1 MMTRPILDEAHQHP
15 AIRHVVGQ
23 QGSDNVHE
31 VQKAIAADAIDIVGM
46 KQNPFPRKARRL
58 LDARGINYRYLEYG
72 SYFRGYR
79 RRLPLKL
86 WTGWTT
92 FPMIFVK
99 GMLVGGA
106 AELEVLLSNG
116 GLPTLLTSP

>member
-23 QGSDNVHE
+23 HGSDIVHE
-31 VQKAIAADAIDIVGM
+31 VQKAIAAAAIVIVGM

-58 LDARGINYRYLEYG
+58 LDARGISYRYLEYD
-72 SYFRGYR
+72 SYFSGYR

-86 WTGWTT
+86 WTGWMT

-99 GMLVGGA
+99 GMLGGGA
-106 AELEVLLSNG
+106 AELEVLLNNG
-116 GLPTLLTSP
+116 GLTKLLTAP

>member
-15 AIRHVVGQ
+15 ASRHVVGQ
-23 QGSDNVHE
+23 QGSDIGHE
-31 VQKAIAADAIDIVGM
+31 VQKAIAADASVIGGM

-72 SYFRGYR
+72 SYFIGYR

-99 GMLVGGA
+99 GMLV
-106 AELEVLLSNG
+106 
-116 GLPTLLTSP
+116 